1 MLAAEAAYCAM
12 EDELR
17 EYLNSYES
25 THDYDEY
32 HFDLDEIEHDPYVL
46 ISMITALKGGEWTID
61 EIGGILEMLFE
72 KQYILTETVATETR
86 YRTETH
92 IGYYTDENGN
102 LQSYEYADVQE
113 KNGYE
118 VVSVTKQTVYVIDT
132 LNDRGEVYNS
142 RLMIVTEALQYK
154 SDLKLKGNTW
164 VGEDGETHQG
174 GKLSIFLVVYKDSSR
189 NYYAYGT
196 ADWEN
201 GVYSGGI
208 NGPAAG
214 YDFLAITWGG
224 GGELKNTDR
233 SISGAYQYNQGNI
246 SFSRAQSD
254 TYCGYCWQFNETKGA
269 YFADYIDCYAKL
281 QKTYSTYK
289 GKETNIRL
297 TYIHTYQSTVGSI
310 SFQGGSSGVA
320 AGVSL
325 SSCNKQWQIEIDVP
339 GIYY

>member
-1 MLAAEAAYCAM
+1 MQFGIVAFAE
-12 EDELR
+12 ESNR
-17 EYLNSYES
+17 E
-25 THDYDEY
+25 TTTDYYSEQETKSGKEALSVIDNERVA
-32 HFDLDEIEHDPYVL
+32 EH
-46 ISMITALKGGEWTID
+46 
-61 EIGGILEMLFE
+61 
-72 KQYILTETVATETR
+72 
-86 YRTETH
+86 
-92 IGYYTDENGN
+92 
-102 LQSYEYADVQE
+102 YADIQE

-118 VVSVTKQTVYVIDT
+118 VVSATKQTVYVIDT
-132 LNDRGEVYNS
+132 LNNGGEVYNS
-142 RLMIVTEALQYK
+142 RLMTAAEVSQYK
-154 SDLKLKGNTW
+154 SDLMLKGNTW

-196 ADWEN
+196 ADWKN

-233 SISGAYQYNQGNI
+233 SISGAYQYNQGTI

-289 GKETNIRL
+289 GKATNIRL
-297 TYIHTYQSTVGSI
+297 TYIHTYQ
-310 SFQGGSSGVA
+310 
-320 AGVSL
+320 
-325 SSCNKQWQIEIDVP
+325 
-339 GIYY
+339 

>member
-1 MLAAEAAYCAM
+1 MKKRILSLLLALVLVMQFGIVAFAE
-12 EDELR
+12 ESNR
-17 EYLNSYES
+17 ETSA
-25 THDYDEY
+25 DYYSEQETKTGKEALSVID
-32 HFDLDEIEHDPYVL
+32 IER
-46 ISMITALKGGEWTID
+46 
-61 EIGGILEMLFE
+61 
-72 KQYILTETVATETR
+72 VAK
-86 YRTETH
+86 H
-92 IGYYTDENGN
+92 
-102 LQSYEYADVQE
+102 YADVQE

-118 VVSVTKQTVYVIDT
+118 VVSATKQTVYVIDT

-233 SISGAYQYNQGNI
+233 SISRLVGHSRILIADIVGNSTKLKGHI
-246 SFSRAQSD
+246 LPTILTVMQSFKRH
-254 TYCGYCWQFNETKGA
+254 TVP
-269 YFADYIDCYAKL
+269 
-281 QKTYSTYK
+281 
-289 GKETNIRL
+289 IREK
-297 TYIHTYQSTVGSI
+297 
-310 SFQGGSSGVA
+310 
-320 AGVSL
+320 
-325 SSCNKQWQIEIDVP
+325 KQTFD
-339 GIYY
+339 

>member
-1 MLAAEAAYCAM
+1 MKKRILSLLLALVLVMQFGIVAFAE
-12 EDELR
+12 ESNR
-17 EYLNSYES
+17 ETSA
-25 THDYDEY
+25 DYYSEQETKAGKEALSVID
-32 HFDLDEIEHDPYVL
+32 IER
-46 ISMITALKGGEWTID
+46 
-61 EIGGILEMLFE
+61 
-72 KQYILTETVATETR
+72 VAK
-86 YRTETH
+86 H
-92 IGYYTDENGN
+92 
-102 LQSYEYADVQE
+102 YADVQE

-118 VVSVTKQTVYVIDT
+118 VVSATKQTVYVIDT

-208 NGPAAG
+208 NGTAAG

-297 TYIHTYQSTVGSI
+297 TYIHTYQSTAFRERFRAASVQFRETVPRWFQRCSCGS
-310 SFQGGSSGVA
+310 
-320 AGVSL
+320 
-325 SSCNKQWQIEIDVP
+325 
-339 GIYY
+339 